1 MSVVCQR
8 KKSSLLE
15 IFLKNGITISKSEF
29 GFYLL
34 VIVRLYRQL
43 LNIFNLSVSWPTVT
57 AVQQR
62 PKIGI

>member
-29 GFYLL
+29 GFHLL

-43 LNIFNLSVSWPTVT
+43 LNIFNLSVSWPSVT